1 MTTSTVQRAAIC
13 TAILVALLGTSPA
26 MAEMALAPGDPA
38 PGLTGVTFPLKRLFK
53 ADWSANRV
61 TLVNFWGSWCTPCR
75 DEMPALDKLHRR
87 MKDRGLHI
95 IGVFA
100 TDDDR
105 TAVGKFLEETYVTYT
120 LVGAHQNVDPNWH
133 GIAVMPTTFMVDQ
146 NGILRRKYVGAL
158 PEVTAGMIA
167 DVEALLDGQPMPPQ
181 VMSKPPPAEAP
192 PAED

>member
-13 TAILVALLGTSPA
+13 SAILVALLGTSPA
-26 MAEMALAPGDPA
+26 IAAIALAPGDPA
-38 PGLTGVTFPLKRLFK
+38 PALTGVTFPLKRLFE

-61 TLVNFWGSWCTPCR
+61 TLVNFWASWCTPCR

-87 MKDRGLHI
+87 MKGRGLQI
-95 IGVFA
+95 VGVFE

-120 LVGAHQNVDPNWH
+120 LVGAHKVVDLNWG
-133 GIAVMPTTFMVDQ
+133 GIAMMPTTFLVDQ
-146 NGILRRKYVGAL
+146 DGILRRKYVGAL

-167 DVEALLDGQPMPPQ
+167 DVEALLDGRPMPPQ
-181 VMSKPPPAEAP
+181 VVPKPPPAEAP